1 MSLPRC
7 LCLALLALLAGC
19 RDRATAR
26 RAPADD
32 AAAAATLDAA
42 AAPAPLGPVRV
53 GPAHAVFFV
62 YTAAGVDGKAAAER
76 AIAAEKEL
84 RLAPAPADGGALPA
98 VSVAEPAVSE
108 VPIPGPEHLQ
118 HFSAGLTPAETAQA
132 AAAGKVV
139 VLAFEH
145 SAETANAAIAR
156 AHRVTGAI
164 ARATRGLVWSDDARL
179 LYGQDA
185 WAERT
190 RGAAATRPMIAEL
203 THVHA
208 YQPGDAPVIRLV
220 TLGMGTFG
228 LPDLVIDD
236 MPPGFHDEARALL
249 AIVGQLLL
257 EGAQPDAAG
266 DLAVRLDALV
276 DADGKPLTP
285 FGEGGT
291 GTASVRLVTATPAQ
305 GDPDNRLWA
314 ITFPGDGALAERQGA
329 VLQGLLGRNSR
340 LHGVEKDDP
349 ELAAVTREVQA
360 GLRALQKR
368 FAKRSDREQL
378 QVKAGFATADD
389 NTEYMWIDV
398 QTWTGDT
405 LRGVLLNEP
414 RNVPD
419 LAMGARVEVEE
430 KAIVDARYVKA
441 DGTVE
446 GGKSN
451 DILERRMN
459 AAP

>member
-42 AAPAPLGPVRV
+42 APAPLGPVRV
-53 GPAHAVFFV
+53 GPARAVFFV

-76 AIAAEKEL
+76 TIAAEKDL
-84 RLAPAPADGGALPA
+84 RLAAAPADGGALPA

-145 SAETANAAIAR
+145 SAETAIAAVAR

-164 ARATRGLVWSDDARL
+164 SRATRGLVWSDDARL

-190 RGAAATRPMIAEL
+190 RGAAATRPMIATL

-208 YQPGDAPVIRLV
+208 YQPGDAPLIRLV

-236 MPPGFHDEARALL
+236 MPPGFHDEARGLL
-249 AIVGQLLL
+249 AIVSQLLL

-276 DADGKPLTP
+276 DADGKTLTP
-285 FGEGGT
+285 GEGGAGAAT
-291 GTASVRLVTATPAQ
+291 VRLVTATPAE

-329 VLQGLLGRNSR
+329 VLQGLFGRTSR

-368 FAKRSDREQL
+368 FAKRSESELL

-389 NTEYMWIDV
+389 NTEYMWVDV
-398 QTWTGDT
+398 QTWTGGT

-414 RNVPD
+414 MNVPD
-419 LAMGARVEVEE
+419 LAMGARVEVEA

-451 DILERRMN
+451 AILERRMN
-459 AAP
+459 AGP